1 MAGARVLL
9 VGCGRMG
16 AALLAG
22 WLAPGRSAARLA
34 VVEPDGEAAAA
45 ARRRGVTVA
54 ARAADLPA
62 GLAPETVVFA
72 VKPQALAAAADEHA
86 AHMRAGALALSV
98 AAGRSMAWLEERLG
112 AGAAIVRAMPNTP
125 AAVGEGIA
133 ALVAN
138 RHASPAQRRRAEAL
152 LQTAGETVWLDDEA
166 LMDAVTAVAGSG
178 PAYVFLLMEALAA
191 AGRAAGLP
199 GGLACRLARRTVIGA
214 GALARATEAAP
225 ARLRAEVT
233 SPGGTT
239 ERALAVLMAA
249 DGIGPLFERAVA
261 AAAARSRELAR

>member
-1 MAGARVLL
+1 MAEVLL

-22 WLAPGRSAARLA
+22 WRARGGVRA
-34 VVEPDGEAAAA
+34 VAVEPDGAAAAA
-45 ARRRGVTVA
+45 ARRCGATVVA
-54 ARAADLPA
+54 TAGELPA

-72 VKPQALAAAADEHA
+72 VKPQALATAAAEHA
-86 AHMRAGALALSV
+86 AHMRAGALALSI
-98 AAGRSMAWLEERLG
+98 AAGRGMAWLEERLG
-112 AGAAIVRAMPNTP
+112 PGAAIVRAMPNTP

-152 LQTAGETVWLDDEA
+152 LQAVGETVWLEDEA
-166 LMDAVTAVAGSG
+166 AMDAVTAVSGSG

-191 AGRAAGLP
+191 AGRAAGLAP
-199 GGLACRLARRTVIGA
+199 GLACRLARQTVIGA
-214 GALARATEAAP
+214 GALARATDEAP
-225 ARLRAEVT
+225 ASLRAGVT

-239 ERALAVLMAA
+239 ERALAVLTGG
-249 DGIGPLFERAVA
+249 DGSGALFDLFERAVIA
-261 AAAARSRELAR
+261 ATRRTHELGR